1 MRAIISPHKQPL
13 PFLCAPRLEYSLKVQ
28 VCSKSPH
35 QHAGCCTSLSMQHR
49 FVSHTSKFHVADL
62 SVQRSSNL
70 NQLLDSTVLRLHG
83 FLPVVLFTWN
93 NKVLLRSWSICIYL
107 NMLVAPVTMQ
117 KELPPIEIIKREGMH
132 STGQG
137 KAMNIS
143 IPAPTPTLHP
153 PCLSSTSNV
162 LPSAGRRAH
171 YIA

>member
-1 MRAIISPHKQPL
+1 
-13 PFLCAPRLEYSLKVQ
+13 
-28 VCSKSPH
+28 
-35 QHAGCCTSLSMQHR
+35 MQQR
-49 FVSHTSKFHVADL
+49 FVSHTSKFHEADL
-62 SVQRSSNL
+62 SVQRSNNL

-83 FLPVVLFTWN
+83 FLLVVLFTWN

-143 IPAPTPTLHP
+143 IAAPTPTLHP

-171 YIA
+171 YIELKPLLYVRSLVMVKDMNNLCYMHHCFIQSSYS